1 MALGEL
7 LPWQQSSASGLHPGP
22 SALCTFLTTPA
33 GDQGRATASGL
44 RVQCS
49 PTLELAAFP
58 LGSVPKGVS
67 CTQAP
72 TGSPMPSLL
81 PAEVFTIG
89 NSSAPLKDILA
100 DT

>member
-1 MALGEL
+1 MATKLSQWPPPRPLCPVYL
-7 LPWQQSSASGLHPGP
+7 LDHTGCGPGP
-22 SALCTFLTTPA
+22 CH
-33 GDQGRATASGL
+33 GL